1 MKFMFRDVLIHF
13 GPINKTAKYMIS
25 QSLSASKSEIS
36 RSSEDLGIFYVPK
49 NLVKFTRNLQ
59 TWRDLTLEI
68 FYQ

>member
-1 MKFMFRDVLIHF
+1 
-13 GPINKTAKYMIS
+13 MIS

>member
-1 MKFMFRDVLIHF
+1 
-13 GPINKTAKYMIS
+13 MIS

-68 FYQ
+68 FYQNSPFVLNIVNIWAYL